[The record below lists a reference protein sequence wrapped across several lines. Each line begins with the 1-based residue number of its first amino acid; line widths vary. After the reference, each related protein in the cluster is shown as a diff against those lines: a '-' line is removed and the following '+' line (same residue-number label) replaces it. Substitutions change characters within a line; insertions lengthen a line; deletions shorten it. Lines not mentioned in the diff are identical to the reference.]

1 MRYRLVILS
10 CAAVTAA
17 ATAPSMLT
25 AEAQDH
31 GQMGQT
37 WPVIEPD
44 LLSVIKARLDH
55 AQATGKL
62 DANYRDGQLPALRD
76 EDFADILDENDTG
89 CPGLGHTAQERS
101 SPSPESSTTRN
112 S

>member
-25 AEAQDH
+25 AQAQDH

-62 DANYRDGQLPALRD
+62 DEMNQQFAAKVKDRVMRPVPEPTQL
-76 EDFADILDENDTG
+76 I
-89 CPGLGHTAQERS
+89 
-101 SPSPESSTTRN
+101 TTLPVFKMATSLMPVSRQIQICH
-112 S
+112 